1 MPINSKLSSLIYDAR
16 IKHGYTQK
24 QVADAVSVS
33 VRWYQR
39 IEKGERIPSSI
50 VLLRL
55 ILFLDIDVESLRE
68 EVDLCV
74 PVSTL

>member
-1 MPINSKLSSLIYDAR
+1 MPINSKLSSLIYHAR

-39 IEKGERIPSSI
+39 IEKGRKNPQFNSFAAFDFIS
-50 VLLRL
+50 RH
-55 ILFLDIDVESLRE
+55 
-68 EVDLCV
+68 
-74 PVSTL
+74 

>member
-1 MPINSKLSSLIYDAR
+1 MPINSKLSSLIYHAR

-39 IEKGERIPSSI
+39 IEK
-50 VLLRL
+50 
-55 ILFLDIDVESLRE
+55 
-68 EVDLCV
+68 
-74 PVSTL
+74 

>member
-1 MPINSKLSSLIYDAR
+1 MAIRKSRLPMR
-16 IKHGYTQK
+16 FP
-24 QVADAVSVS
+24 VS